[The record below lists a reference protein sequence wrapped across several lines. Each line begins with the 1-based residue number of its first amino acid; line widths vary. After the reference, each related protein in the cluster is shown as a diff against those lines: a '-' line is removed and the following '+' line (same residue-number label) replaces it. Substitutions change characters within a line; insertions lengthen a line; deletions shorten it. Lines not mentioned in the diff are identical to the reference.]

1 MARVTSISAYLSLKK
16 SGRKVTQEQRI
27 VDQLVVGYMG
37 RKDYTLQEL
46 AQVLELGI
54 NAVSGRVNGLKKKG
68 AVIER
73 PRRKCTVTQHNVTP
87 VTWAYSSGSPS
98 WLGTG

>member
-1 MARVTSISAYLSLKK
+1 MAKLTSISAYLSLKK
-16 SGRKVTQEQRI
+16 SGQKVTQEQRI

-46 AQVLELGI
+46 ANELELGI
-54 NAVSGRVNGLKKKG
+54 NAGSGRVNGLKKKG

>member
-16 SGRKVTQEQRI
+16 SGQKVTQEQRI

-46 AQVLELGI
+46 AKELELGI

>member
-16 SGRKVTQEQRI
+16 SGQKVTQEQRI

-46 AQVLELGI
+46 AKELELGI

-73 PRRKCTVTQHNVTP
+73 PRRRCSVTRHNVTP